1 MHINKLIQQMEVTY
15 ICELIYSMHVTIM
28 IKEKVTSL
36 RVSEAW
42 VGFGKTRG
50 KSRSDVIILI
60 KTYLNKQRLR
70 LDNKT
75 GKSVFLY
82 KGGVC

>member
-1 MHINKLIQQMEVTY
+1 MY
-15 ICELIYSMHVTIM
+15 VTIM

-36 RVSEAW
+36 GGSEAW
-42 VGFGKTRG
+42 VGFGRTRG
-50 KSRSDVIILI
+50 KSRRDLIILI
-60 KTYLNKQRLR
+60 KMYLNKQRLL
-70 LDNKT
+70 LDDKM

>member
-1 MHINKLIQQMEVTY
+1 
-15 ICELIYSMHVTIM
+15 M

-36 RVSEAW
+36 GGSEARM
-42 VGFGKTRG
+42 GFGRARG

-60 KTYLNKQRLR
+60 KMYLKKQRLL
-70 LDNKT
+70 LDDKM